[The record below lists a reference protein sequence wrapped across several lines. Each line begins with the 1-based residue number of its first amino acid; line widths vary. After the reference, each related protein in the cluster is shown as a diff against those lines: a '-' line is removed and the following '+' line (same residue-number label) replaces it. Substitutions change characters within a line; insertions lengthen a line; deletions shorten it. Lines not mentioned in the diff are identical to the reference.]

1 MNSFVELNKCHVC
14 GKEGNDDEIMLDLTE
29 ILECSNKRL
38 EQWQKSN
45 PKIMLYDWFCDPCA
59 SKIGNQIESEVVQ

>member
-14 GKEGNDDEIMLDLTE
+14 GKEGNDDE
-29 ILECSNKRL
+29 
-38 EQWQKSN
+38 
-45 PKIMLYDWFCDPCA
+45 IMLYDWFCDPCA